1 MLRPS
6 IRHKQQQTL
15 RSKQMSQFMRSFNV
29 TNATNWGKLVKSW
42 STGKNYFHKTKAAPL
57 MPNTVEE
64 LMEQCQLYHCGATV
78 ADWVKG
84 LAIVHYSP
92 ETLVFRLPPKALIER
107 SEAMLNEA
115 NTPAS
120 ERSRNPP
127 PRGGTGEPPLE
138 SGDYPLPDFY
148 TNFLKIRPDQR
159 SKKDVEDFHHAR
171 IGEYSV
177 NSCM

>member
-1 MLRPS
+1 MPE
-6 IRHKQQQTL
+6 
-15 RSKQMSQFMRSFNV
+15 FMRSFNV
-29 TNATNWGKLVKSW
+29 INATNWGKLVKSW
-42 STGKNYFHKTKAAPL
+42 STGKNYFDPSKPAPL

-64 LMEQCQLYHCGATV
+64 LMAQCQTYHCGAKL

-107 SEAMLNEA
+107 SEAMLRQA
-115 NTPAS
+115 NTPPN
-120 ERSRNPP
+120 EQGRNPTGP
-127 PRGGTGEPPLE
+127 GTPTLE
-138 SGDYPLPDFY
+138 MGDYPLPDFY

-159 SKKDVEDFHHAR
+159 TKKDIEDFHHAR

-177 NSCM
+177 NSCI

>member
-1 MLRPS
+1 MPE
-6 IRHKQQQTL
+6 
-15 RSKQMSQFMRSFNV
+15 FMRSFNV

-42 STGKNYFHKTKAAPL
+42 STGKNYFDPAKPAPL

-64 LMEQCQLYHCGATV
+64 LMAQCQTYHCGAKL

-107 SEAMLNEA
+107 SEAMLREA
-115 NTPAS
+115 NTPS
-120 ERSRNPP
+120 GGQGRNPP
-127 PRGGTGEPPLE
+127 PRGASTTPTLE

-159 SKKDVEDFHHAR
+159 TKKDIEDFHHAR

-177 NSCM
+177 NSCI

>member
-1 MLRPS
+1 LRPS
-6 IRHKQQQTL
+6 IHHKQQQTL

-127 PRGGTGEPPLE
+127 PRGGTGEPSLE